1 MQNVMKR
8 LFNGLVVVLFISL
21 FTFLVIYWIPGDPAA
36 IALGTEA
43 SPAQLALVREEMGLN
58 DPFLVQYF
66 NWLVQALTGNL
77 GNSFSFGEEVTILIS
92 QRLPVTFA
100 LTILSLL
107 ISVPLGFVIGT
118 LAALYKDSWFDSLAR
133 TLMQLGNATPGFW
146 LGLIAIYFIAYQ
158 LGWFPIAG
166 FVPLS
171 EGLWASV
178 HSLMLPAVIMSIGQV
193 GSIIRITRSS
203 VLSALQEEF
212 MLNTQMNALTK
223 TKTLFKY
230 VFRYAATG
238 PITVIGNTAAAL
250 FGGTILIEEIF
261 ALPGIGRLLMHSVTQ
276 RDLILLQGVVIFITT
291 MVVVINLFT
300 DFLVDTV
307 NPAKRSA

>member
-21 FTFLVIYWIPGDPAA
+21 FTFLVIYWIPGEPAA

>member
-1 MQNVMKR
+1 MRNVMQR
-8 LFNGLVVVLFISL
+8 LFNGLIVVFFISL

-43 SPAQLALVREEMGLN
+43 SPAQLALMREEMGLN

-66 NWLVQALTGNL
+66 NWLMEALTGNL
-77 GNSFSFGEEVTILIS
+77 GNSFSFGEEVTTLIS

-100 LTILSLL
+100 LTIYSLL

-118 LAALYKDSWFDSLAR
+118 FSALYRDSWFDGLSR

-146 LGLIAIYFIAYQ
+146 LGLLSIYFVAFQ
-158 LGWFPIAG
+158 MGWFPIAG
-166 FVPLS
+166 YVPIS
-171 EGLWASV
+171 EGLWASF
-178 HSLMLPAVIMSIGQV
+178 HSLLLPAIVMSVGQV
-193 GSIIRITRSS
+193 GAIIRITRSS

-212 MLNTQMNALTK
+212 MLNTKMNALTK
-223 TKTLFKY
+223 SKTLFKY
-230 VFRYAATG
+230 VLRYAITG

-291 MVVVINLFT
+291 MVVIINLMT
-300 DFLVDTV
+300 DLMVDAV
-307 NPAKRSA
+307 NPARRSA

>member
-58 DPFLVQYF
+58 DPFIVQYF

-118 LAALYKDSWFDSLAR
+118 LSALYKDSWFDSLAR

-291 MVVVINLFT
+291 MVVVINLLT

-307 NPAKRSA
+307 NPARRSA

>member
-1 MQNVMKR
+1 MRNVMQR
-8 LFNGLVVVLFISL
+8 LFNGLIVVFFISL

-43 SPAQLALVREEMGLN
+43 SPAQLTLMREEMGLN
-58 DPFLVQYF
+58 DPFIVQYF
-66 NWLVQALTGNL
+66 NWLFQALTGDL
-77 GNSFSFGEEVTILIS
+77 GNSFSFGEEVTTLIT

-100 LTILSLL
+100 LTTLSLL
-107 ISVPLGFVIGT
+107 ISVPLGFMIGT
-118 LAALYKDSWFDSLAR
+118 LSALYKDSWLDGLSR
-133 TLMQLGNATPGFW
+133 TFMQLGNATPGFW
-146 LGLIAIYFIAYQ
+146 LGLIAIYYISFQ

-166 FVPLS
+166 YVPLS
-171 EGLWASV
+171 EGLWASIY
-178 HSLMLPAVIMSIGQV
+178 SLLLPAIIMSIGQV

-223 TKTLFKY
+223 SKTLFKY

-291 MVVVINLFT
+291 MVVVINLLT
-300 DFLVDTV
+300 DLIVDAV
-307 NPAKRSA
+307 NPVRRSA

>member
-1 MQNVMKR
+1 MQR
-8 LFNGLVVVLFISL
+8 LFNGLIVVFFISL

-43 SPAQLALVREEMGLN
+43 SPAQLTLMREEMGLN
-58 DPFLVQYF
+58 DPFIVQYF
-66 NWLVQALTGNL
+66 NWLFQALTGDL
-77 GNSFSFGEEVTILIS
+77 GNSFSFGEEVTTLIT

-100 LTILSLL
+100 LTTLSLL
-107 ISVPLGFVIGT
+107 ISVPLGFMIGT
-118 LAALYKDSWFDSLAR
+118 LSALYKDSWLDGLSR
-133 TLMQLGNATPGFW
+133 TFMQLGNATPGFW
-146 LGLIAIYFIAYQ
+146 LGLIAIYYISFQ

-166 FVPLS
+166 YVPLS
-171 EGLWASV
+171 EGLWASIY
-178 HSLMLPAVIMSIGQV
+178 SLLLPAIIMSIGQV

-223 TKTLFKY
+223 SKTLFKY

-291 MVVVINLFT
+291 MVVVINLLT
-300 DFLVDTV
+300 DLIVDAV
-307 NPAKRSA
+307 NPVRRSA